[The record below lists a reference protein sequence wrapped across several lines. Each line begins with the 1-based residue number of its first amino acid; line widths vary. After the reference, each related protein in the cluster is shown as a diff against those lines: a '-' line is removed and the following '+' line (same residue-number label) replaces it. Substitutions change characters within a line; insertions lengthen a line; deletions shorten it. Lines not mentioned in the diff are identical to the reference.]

1 VGDGGGWDRSA
12 ERYDRVL
19 AANRRGAWRLVRSLP
34 ERAFERVLD
43 VGCGTG
49 FAAEAMVAI
58 RGTRRVIGVD
68 PSREMTERF
77 MVRMGELGVEA
88 EAHVRDVMAMP
99 VPHGWADAVVSTM
112 AYHWFAD
119 KPAAVA
125 EMALRARPGGAVG
138 ILGSGRGTDR
148 EYRDLLASLDPPV
161 PSRLVDI
168 YDELQ
173 RDELELEEDLE
184 GAGLRVLDAW
194 MERRR
199 GRIPVDEF
207 LARKDATTGHMLDDL
222 PEDERRATW
231 DRIAA
236 AVRAAA
242 GPDGFAYTFCKL
254 YGVAERPV

>member
-1 VGDGGGWDRSA
+1 VGDAGGWDRSA

-49 FAAEAMVAI
+49 FAAEAMIAI
-58 RGTRRVIGVD
+58 RGTRRAVGVD

-77 MVRMGELGVEA
+77 MLRMRELGVEA
-88 EAHVRDVMAMP
+88 EAHVCDVMAMP

-112 AYHWFAD
+112 AYHWFPD

-148 EYRDLLASLDPPV
+148 EYRDLLASLYPPV

-173 RDELELEEDLE
+173 RDELELEADLE
-184 GAGLRVLDAW
+184 GADLRVLDVW

-199 GRIPVDEF
+199 GRIPVEEF

-222 PEDERRATW
+222 PEDERRSTW

-242 GPDGFAYTFCKL
+242 GPEGFAYTFCKL

>member
-1 VGDGGGWDRSA
+1 VGDAGGWDRSA
-12 ERYDRVL
+12 GRYDRVL
-19 AANRRGAWRLVRSLP
+19 AANRRGAWRLARSLP
-34 ERAFERVLD
+34 ERAFGRALD

-49 FAAEAMVAI
+49 FAAEAMAAT

-68 PSREMTERF
+68 PSREMTGRF
-77 MVRMGELGVEA
+77 MARMAELGVEA
-88 EAHVRDVMAMP
+88 EAHVCDVMAMP

-125 EMALRARPGGAVG
+125 EMALRARPGGVVG

-161 PSRLVDI
+161 PSRLVDV

-173 RDELELEEDLE
+173 RDELELRRDLE
-184 GAGLRVLDAW
+184 EAGLRVLDVW

-199 GRIPVDEF
+199 GRIPVDEL

-222 PEDERRATW
+222 PADERRATW
-231 DRIAA
+231 NRIAA

-242 GPDGFAYTFCKL
+242 GPDGFSYTFCKL